1 MPAETAE
8 VVRAAGAVLWRPAV
22 PLPAPGPS
30 DGAENPEQGHGIEIC
45 AVHRPAYDDWSLPKG
60 KLAPDEDALVAA
72 VREVLEETGFPAV
85 PQMRLPEAAYDLSDG
100 RAKTVDFWLMR
111 AGEAPAADIMDPAEV
126 DRIAWLDPAT
136 AANRLSYPHDR
147 DLVRLVAE
155 LPPVTAVTAL
165 VRHGHAGERNT
176 WTGNDALR
184 PIDPAGQSEADRL
197 GVLLAPLQPRR
208 LYAATPLRCKQTLEP
223 LAEATGLPIV
233 TDSAFAEP
241 ADPDD
246 APAKA
251 KVAAVRLA
259 ELRADGVAVICSQG
273 KVIPPLLAL
282 LGDAEDPKA
291 YKTPKGG
298 AWMLTWSGE
307 RLIGLTRL

>member
-1 MPAETAE
+1 VPAEAAE
-8 VVRAAGAVLWRPAV
+8 VVRAAGAVLWRP
-22 PLPAPGPS
+22 GS
-30 DGAENPEQGHGIEIC
+30 EGIEVC

-85 PQMRLPEAAYDLSDG
+85 PQMRLPGAAYDLPDG

-126 DRIAWLDPAT
+126 DRIEWLDPAT
-136 AANRLSYPHDR
+136 AATRLSYPHDR

-165 VRHGHAGERNT
+165 VRHGHAGERKA
-176 WTGNDALR
+176 WAGNDALR
-184 PIDPAGQSEADRL
+184 PIDPAGQVEADRL
-197 GVLLAPLQPRR
+197 GVLLTPLQPRH

-282 LGDAEDPKA
+282 LHGAEDPEA

-298 AWMLTWSGE
+298 AWLLTWSDD